1 MESLLSYPLEYV
13 IVLFVTVFIVVVL
26 PNVSYL
32 LFGWIFTRFERTR
45 DLGVKFF
52 AMSMLSAKLPARYC
66 RRDCAR
72 TLCRNWT
79 CENYSRC
86 KVNDK

>member
-1 MESLLSYPLEYV
+1 MEGILAYPIEY
-13 IVLFVTVFIVVVL
+13 IVVMFFVIL
-26 PNVSYL
+26 MCVVGPNLAYCF
-32 LFGWIFTRFERTR
+32 FGWIFTRFERTR

-52 AMSMLSAKLPARYC
+52 AMSMFSSKLPARYC

-72 TLCRNWT
+72 TPCRNWT

-86 KVNDK
+86 KVND

>member
-13 IVLFVTVFIVVVL
+13 IVLFVTVSIVVVL

-52 AMSMLSAKLPARYC
+52 AMSMFSSKLPARYC

-72 TLCRNWT
+72 TPCRNWT

-86 KVNDK
+86 KVND